1 MSKKQ
6 SFSAVGE
13 YYGELTRLMETSQ
26 EPKRLARLI
35 AFRFASKYS
44 KSIMLSLTEMD
55 SLHREICQ
63 ILDDFSGKQAAFFK
77 YITVDHL
84 ILLIKFYIVQWS
96 TLTDMTASL
105 INKAFNL
112 GLAEKDI
119 RFGLVLRN
127 SHVQKAGVATI
138 LKQHSKDIEYDLF
151 IRHRNEIVHRGRI
164 LDKDVLDLKAEWNR
178 LRSRKY
184 SFLTENP
191 ISDDEY
197 KIGTAELNK
206 KTFEIAAVKQ
216 AHYRVHYEKTLV
228 LVGEM
233 LRAMARKSAD
243 LYERDAI

>member
-1 MSKKQ
+1 MSEKQ
-6 SFSAVGE
+6 SFSVVGE
-13 YYGELTRLMETSQ
+13 YYGELMRLMEASQ
-26 EPKRLARLI
+26 EPKRLARFL
-35 AFRFASKYS
+35 ADRFARKYS
-44 KSIMLSLTEMD
+44 KSIMLSLLEMD

-63 ILDDFSGKQAAFFK
+63 ILDDFSGRRAAFLK
-77 YITVDHL
+77 YLTVDHL
-84 ILLIKFYIVQWS
+84 ILLIKIYIVQWS
-96 TLTDMTASL
+96 TLMDMTASL

-138 LKQHSKDIEYDLF
+138 LKQHSKDIEYNLF
-151 IRHRNEIVHRGRI
+151 SRHRNEIIHRGRI
-164 LDKDVLDLKAEWNR
+164 LDKDVLDIKAEWKR
-178 LRSRKY
+178 LHSRKY

-206 KTFEIAAVKQ
+206 KTFEIATVKQ
-216 AHYRVHYEKTLV
+216 AYYRVHYEKTLV

-233 LRAMARKSAD
+233 LRAMARKSVD